1 MKDLYLIAEIS
12 KQGHSQALKRE
23 QSVLEKEPVYLGLID
38 QVRTF
43 HPGMGLRSIYEQFEP
58 EGIGRDSFISLGL
71 REGYRL
77 KVFQSPIK
85 TTRSIP
91 SRRYQNLL
99 QKIELTNVNQVWVSD
114 ITYYQL
120 EESHYYIVLLMDL
133 YSRRLIGYSGANNMR
148 ASNNIAA
155 LKMALTLRGVKNY
168 KNKLIHH
175 SDRGSQYTSD
185 DYTNL
190 LLDRGIQISMCSNV
204 LENAH
209 CERVNGTIK
218 NDYLQRWKVKSAPKF
233 FRKLPKAVENYNNR
247 IHRSLSKMTPIQFE
261 ACTKNLDPD
270 NRRKM
275 TVFTEK
281 KQHLNPNQLNL
292 FNE

>member
-23 QSVLEKEPVYLGLID
+23 QSVREKEPVYLGLID
-38 QVRTF
+38 QVRSF

-77 KVFQSPIK
+77 RVFQSPIK
-85 TTRSIP
+85 TTRRVP
-91 SRRYQNLL
+91 SRRYRNLL
-99 QKIELTNVNQVWVSD
+99 EKIELTNVNQVWVSD

-155 LKMALTLRGVKNY
+155 LKMAFTLRGVKNY

-185 DYTNL
+185 DYTGL

-218 NDYLQRWKVKSAPKF
+218 NDYLRRWKVKSAPKF

-247 IHRSLSKMTPIQFE
+247 IHRSLSKMSPIQFE
-261 ACTKNLDPD
+261 TYTQNLEPD
-270 NRRKM
+270 KRRKM

-281 KQHLNPNQLNL
+281 KQQLNPNQLNL

>member
-12 KQGHSQALKRE
+12 KQGHSQALKRWA
-23 QSVLEKEPVYLGLID
+23 QVREKEPVYLGLID
-38 QVRTF
+38 QVRSF
-43 HPGMGLRSIYEQFEP
+43 HPGMGLRTIYEQFEP
-58 EGIGRDSFISLGL
+58 EGIGRDNFISLGL
-71 REGYRL
+71 RAGYRL
-77 KVFQSPIK
+77 KAFQSPIK

-91 SRRYQNLL
+91 SRRYKNLL
-99 QKIELTNVNQVWVSD
+99 EKIELTNVNQVWVSD

-120 EESHYYIVLLMDL
+120 KEGYYYIVLLMDL
-133 YSRRLIGYSGANNMR
+133 YSRRIIGYSGANNMR

-155 LKMALTLRGVKNY
+155 LKMALTLRGVSKY

-185 DYTNL
+185 DYTDL
-190 LLDRGIQISMCSNV
+190 LLDRQIQISMCASV

-218 NDYLQRWKVKSAPKF
+218 NDYLQRWKVKSASKF
-233 FRKLPKAVENYNNR
+233 FRKLPKAVQNYNNR
-247 IHRSLSKMTPIQFE
+247 IHRSLAKMTPIQFE
-261 ACTKNLDPD
+261 NYTLNLAPD

-281 KQHLNPNQLNL
+281 KLVPNPNQLIL